1 MFYDLNIPWTTN
13 HAELQHTL
21 SFVAELGYNV
31 VALNHTIDGKLPALI
46 NDPIPKPLPF
56 SVPSSLSVL
65 HRCTIH
71 ISDPSQNARLNALGS
86 HCDILAVRP
95 TDEKSLAQACQTL
108 ECDIISLDLTTRF
121 FFYFKSK
128 TLSQAIQRGVK
139 FEICYAPGVLASD
152 GQARKNLISNATQ
165 LIRATRGKGLVI
177 SSEGHR
183 ALSMRAPWDVINLA
197 CLWGLGQER
206 GVEAVSR
213 EARSVTVQARMK
225 RTGYRGVIDVVYG
238 GEKPAPAAESVAETG
253 KDQGAKR
260 KRKAIA
266 LDDGAEES
274 KEKPLS
280 KREKKR
286 RANKARQET
295 AQKESVQDIKETKES
310 CGKEVLKEHTLQ
322 GPNLDQKQESVS

>member
-1 MFYDLNIPWTTN
+1 M
-13 HAELQHTL
+13 
-21 SFVAELGYNV
+21 
-31 VALNHTIDGKLPALI
+31 
-46 NDPIPKPLPF
+46 
-56 SVPSSLSVL
+56 
-65 HRCTIH
+65 
-71 ISDPSQNARLNALGS
+71 
-86 HCDILAVRP
+86 
-95 TDEKSLAQACQTL
+95 
-108 ECDIISLDLTTRF
+108 
-121 FFYFKSK
+121 
-128 TLSQAIQRGVK
+128 K

-177 SSEGHR
+177 SSEAKG

-213 EARSVTVQARMK
+213 EARSVTLQARMK

-238 GEKPAPAAESVAETG
+238 GEKPAPAAESVAANG
-253 KDQGAKR
+253 KEQVVKG

-274 KEKPLS
+274 KEKPIS

-286 RANKARQET
+286 RAKKARQEA
-295 AQKESVQDIKETKES
+295 AQTQNVQDTNDTTESYGEEISKER
-310 CGKEVLKEHTLQ
+310 VLQ
-322 GPNLDQKQESVS
+322 GSNLDEKQESASWNES